1 MMFYTKFGL
10 NWPISSEEEF
20 IYIYIFRQYIFVII
34 SPWKRTWPFL
44 WTNWNPHHQRMLCAK
59 FGWNRLVGSGENI
72 FLNSV
77 KVFKLFRNYFPLEK
91 GVAFYFN
98 KHESRLPK
106 KALCQAWLKLA
117 KWFSRFFISSMY
129 FLLFPNYLL

>member
-1 MMFYTKFGL
+1 MVLICKTLSSFYLRMFYAKFGL
-10 NWPISSEEEF
+10 NWPISFEEEF
-20 IYIYIFRQYIFVII
+20 LYIYIFRQYIFVII

-72 FLNSV
+72 FL
-77 KVFKLFRNYFPLEK
+77 KLCQLFRNYFPLEK
-91 GVAFYFN
+91 RVALYFN

-106 KALCQAWLKLA
+106 KGFVPSLVEIGQVVL
-117 KWFSRFFISSMY
+117 
-129 FLLFPNYLL
+129 